1 MKKTLVTGVTGSG
14 GSYLAEHLVDE
25 GLEVHGISR
34 LHSTAHCKNLKKIEN
49 KVTIHHVDL
58 CDFGSLFRCLSKLKP
73 DYIFHIAS
81 MANVRDS
88 FENPITIVNNN
99 VNITLNLLET
109 VRILK
114 EKENYNPRIQICSTS
129 EVYGEV
135 DPENI
140 PIKETCPLNPASP
153 YAVSKLSQDKLSQVY
168 YWSYDLDII
177 RTRMFSYFNARRGD
191 LFSTS
196 FARQIMD
203 IKRGY
208 KNILKH
214 GNLNSERVL
223 IDVRDAVSAY
233 WVAMKKCKSGEAY
246 NIGGENSTSV
256 SDILDILIKKSGI
269 VIKCEQDPLLIRPKD
284 ITLQIPDSSKFKD
297 ETGWSPKYSLDES
310 LDFFLEEVE
319 LFYE

>member
-1 MKKTLVTGVTGSG
+1 MKKALITGVTGSG
-14 GSYLAEHLVDE
+14 GSYLAENLVDE

-34 LHSTAHCKNLKKIEN
+34 LHSTTHCKNLKKVED
-49 KVTIHHVDL
+49 KVNIHHVDL
-58 CDFGSLFRCLSKLKP
+58 CDFGSFFRCLSKLKP

-99 VNITLNLLET
+99 INITLNLLEIA
-109 VRILK
+109 RILK
-114 EKENYNPRIQICSTS
+114 KQENYNPRIQICSTS

-135 DPENI
+135 DPKNI

-196 FARQIMD
+196 FARQIID
-203 IKRGY
+203 IKRGR
-208 KNILKH
+208 KDTLKH

-223 IDVRDAVSAY
+223 IDVRDAVDAY
-233 WVAMKKCKSGEAY
+233 WIAMKKCKSGEAY
-246 NIGGENSTSV
+246 NIGGENSMSV
-256 SDILDILIKKSGI
+256 GDILDILIKKSGI
-269 VIKCEQDPLLIRPKD
+269 EIKCEQDPLLTRPKD
-284 ITLQIPDSSKFKD
+284 ITLQIPDSSKFRS
-297 ETGWSPKYSLDES
+297 ETGWVPKRSFSES
-310 LDFFLEEVE
+310 IDFFLEEVE
-319 LFYE
+319 LFYD